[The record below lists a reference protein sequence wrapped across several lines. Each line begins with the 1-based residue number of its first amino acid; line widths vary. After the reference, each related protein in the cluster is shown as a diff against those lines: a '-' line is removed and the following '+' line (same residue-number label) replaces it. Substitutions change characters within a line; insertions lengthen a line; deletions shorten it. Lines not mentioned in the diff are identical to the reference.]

1 MWRFVIGHPVSGAV
15 LSTLEA
21 SAARV
26 LDAGL
31 SLTLDEVNSPKE
43 AEWQG
48 LGEFPDRAWVQ
59 VQSLRPDGSWQ
70 TLFSGTS
77 LQSPDPDAQEPG
89 KYLLV
94 GAKYK
99 RLNEE
104 PVDQE
109 RTVKGPIDAQ
119 LTALFTG
126 LTAQLPYLTVGPVTP
141 SSLIGGERVHNFEPS
156 DVAINAVA
164 GAAGYGWGV
173 TPGGVLWAAP
183 KTAAIGAEI
192 LADDSQTGVEIEWRD
207 RTTEA
212 LVTAVVWSVTRRTDG
227 SLISWE
233 SRHAQAGALGRS
245 AIPRLIRPQDV
256 GAVTSL
262 TAGTYRNGA
271 RVLSPAER
279 AILVGESP
287 NDGLIRTLQYRRAS
301 GDTDLS
307 LTLSE
312 PCEDVVLDT
321 QPLGPGAAVTV
332 SRYQPDPRGGPG
344 SAVQTSPVPLPVG
357 RQRLGLGPMTAQSV
371 IRVSLP
377 TADTDA
383 INFTGLRG
391 LTLARDLLDVAAGSL
406 YHLPAR
412 RVGKATL
419 PGFVPFGSAVRALY
433 RGAEVRERCAGLR
446 YLLSVEHGEQTEV
459 MIGES
464 DTDRDAEAIKV
475 IVDRRDRAAVRE
487 AAGI

>member
-1 MWRFVIGHPVSGAV
+1 VIGHPVSGLP

-21 SAARV
+21 TAARV

-31 SLTLDEVNSPKE
+31 SLHLDETNSPKE

-59 VQSLRPDGSWQ
+59 VQSVRPDGSWQ

-99 RLNEE
+99 RLNEL

-109 RTVKGPIDAQ
+109 KTLKGPIDVQ

-126 LTAQLPYLTVGPVTP
+126 LTYQLPYLTVGPVTP
-141 SSLIGGERVHNFEPS
+141 SSLVGGERVHNFEPS
-156 DVAINAVA
+156 DVAIGAVA
-164 GAAGYGWGV
+164 GAAGYAWGV
-173 TPGGVLWAAP
+173 SPAGALWAAP
-183 KTAAIGAEI
+183 KAAALGAEI

-212 LVTAVVWSVTRRTDG
+212 LVTAVVWSVSRRLDG
-227 SLISWE
+227 SPISLE
-233 SRHAQAGALGRS
+233 SRDPLADTLGRS
-245 AIPRLIRPQDV
+245 AVPRLIRPQDV
-256 GAVTSL
+256 PAVTHL

-271 RVLSPAER
+271 RLLSTAER

-287 NDGLIRTLQYRRAS
+287 NDGLIRTLQYRRAD
-301 GDTDLS
+301 GDTN
-307 LTLSE
+307 LTFTPSE
-312 PCEDVVLDT
+312 ACADVVLDT
-321 QPLGPGAAVTV
+321 QPLGPGAAVTI
-332 SRYQPDPRGGPG
+332 SRYQPDPRGGP
-344 SAVQTSPVPLPVG
+344 SSSIQTSPVPLAAV
-357 RQRLGLGPMTAQSV
+357 RQRLSLGALTAQSV
-371 IRVSLP
+371 VTISLP

-383 INFTGLRG
+383 INFSLMRG
-391 LTLARDLLDVAAGSL
+391 QSVTRELLDNAAQNL
-406 YHLPAR
+406 YRLPAR

-475 IVDRRDRAAVRE
+475 IVDSRDRAAVRE
-487 AAGI
+487 AAGV